1 LAVSVGGIFFNE
13 EDCMT
18 DLFKEP
24 TGDPTLEAAMKALE
38 AKEGGRGH
46 SRRVGGSSVGHEC
59 LRRGWYSF
67 RWTSPSVMTS
77 TGLLAINDGHRGE
90 IVLADLLKA
99 VPGIE
104 LWTETEKPGEQIN
117 FELVE
122 GHFVG
127 KLDGVILGL
136 LQAPKTA
143 HVWEAKVVNIKKV
156 EKLKKDVIKFGE
168 KHALEQWDAVYFAQ
182 AQMYMHGMGLT
193 RHYLTVASPGV
204 REIISVRTDYQPKM
218 AQVFEGRA
226 KSIVYGTRAPS
237 RISNDPAFFGCKF
250 CDHGETCHGQRIP
263 DVSCRTC
270 AHSTP
275 KPGGYWVCELHGV
288 ETDYETQQAACRKH
302 RFHPDLVPGDFLK
315 TDLDENSKEVL
326 LYQVGGN
333 VFIDGDKMDRLEDP
347 RVPF

>member
-1 LAVSVGGIFFNE
+1 
-13 EDCMT
+13 MT

-237 RISNDPAFFGCKF
+237 RISNDPAFFGCKW
-250 CDHGETCHGQRIP
+250 CDHSDVCHAGAEPLRNCR
-263 DVSCRTC
+263 SCRW
-270 AHSTP
+270 AAP
-275 KPGGYWVCELHGV
+275 KVGGVWGCDLH
-288 ETDYETQQAACRKH
+288 EKEITFEEQQAGCDKY
-302 RFHPDLVPGDFLK
+302 
-315 TDLDENSKEVL
+315 EVRPEYKL
-326 LYQVGGN
+326 
-333 VFIDGDKMDRLEDP
+333 
-347 RVPF
+347 